1 MSDRDQARLAKRLLK
16 YVEESNKDDAIRK
29 ELITQRGQIL
39 VIDSKR
45 FKDILK
51 EIFPGIETPTLNKIW
66 RDWSVYLNTQAT
78 TIKNKQRLKEL
89 VEVKKELLLKPTE
102 HSFIIGAYDTI
113 KKAKSGNGKLGQIIK
128 EHYSR
133 AKKKELE
140 LIGGKDNTSGTQL
153 GHEEAGRG
161 LPASAVKTLKA
172 EAALARFG
180 ASDNPTFQKIIQET
194 KNQLKVSIAHEQLIT
209 KDGKVR
215 KKYIPILTWQKAVDN
230 QTAKLSEEAAVDFL
244 TNRLKKEVATLE
256 GSTRLVDGVGQV
268 LLGTVAP
275 KKARVQGKRKK
286 QINEKSKGSAKK
298 KTRTKKS
305 ENIVRDTGIGAKSF
319 IQKDRSKS
327 RKKSLFSVM
336 AMINQ
341 RLPETLEKNMRAP
354 GLENRT
360 GRFANSVRLT
370 DVSQTEKGFP
380 SFGYTYQ
387 KDPYQVFEVGKG
399 RSPWATPERDPRL
412 VIDRSIREVAA
423 EMALGRF
430 YTRRV

>member
-1 MSDRDQARLAKRLLK
+1 M
-16 YVEESNKDDAIRK
+16 
-29 ELITQRGQIL
+29 
-39 VIDSKR
+39 
-45 FKDILK
+45 
-51 EIFPGIETPTLNKIW
+51 
-66 RDWSVYLNTQAT
+66 
-78 TIKNKQRLKEL
+78 
-89 VEVKKELLLKPTE
+89 
-102 HSFIIGAYDTI
+102 
-113 KKAKSGNGKLGQIIK
+113 
-128 EHYSR
+128 
-133 AKKKELE
+133 
-140 LIGGKDNTSGTQL
+140 
-153 GHEEAGRG
+153 
-161 LPASAVKTLKA
+161 
-172 EAALARFG
+172 
-180 ASDNPTFQKIIQET
+180 
-194 KNQLKVSIAHEQLIT
+194 
-209 KDGKVR
+209 
-215 KKYIPILTWQKAVDN
+215 
-230 QTAKLSEEAAVDFL
+230 
-244 TNRLKKEVATLE
+244 E
-256 GSTRLVDGVGQV
+256 GSTPLVDGVGQV
-268 LLGTVAP
+268 LLGTIAP
-275 KKARVQGKRKK
+275 KKSRVQGTRKK

-305 ENIVRDTGIGAKSF
+305 ENVVRDTGIGAKSF

-360 GRFANSVRLT
+360 GKFANSVRLT
-370 DVSQTEKGFP
+370 DVSQTVKGFP

>member
-1 MSDRDQARLAKRLLK
+1 MANKDQARLAKRLLK
-16 YVEESNKDDAIRK
+16 YVEKSNEKEATRK
-29 ELITQRGQIL
+29 ELIRQRGQIL
-39 VIDSKR
+39 VVDSKR

-51 EIFPGIETPTLNKIW
+51 EIFPGIETATLNKIW
-66 RDWSVYLNTQAT
+66 KDWSAYLNTQAKNV
-78 TIKNKQRLKEL
+78 KNKDRLKEL

-102 HSFIIGAYDTI
+102 HSFIIASYETI
-113 KKAKSGNGKLGQIIK
+113 KKEKSGTQTLGRIVKQ
-128 EHYSR
+128 HYSR
-133 AKKKELE
+133 AKEEELK
-140 LIGGKDNTSGTQL
+140 LIGGRDNIAGAQL

-161 LPASAVKTLKA
+161 LAASAVKTLKA

-180 ASDNPTFQKIIQET
+180 ASDNPTFQKIIRET
-194 KNQLKVSIAHEQLIT
+194 KNQLKVSISHEQLIT

-230 QTAKLSEEAAVDFL
+230 QKAKLSEEAAIEFL
-244 TNRLKKEVATLE
+244 EGQLAKEVATLE
-256 GSTRLVDGVGQV
+256 GSTPLVDGVGQV

-286 QINEKSKGSAKK
+286 QISEKSKGSAKK

-305 ENIVRDTGIGAKSF
+305 ENVVRDTGIAAKSF

-327 RKKSLFSVM
+327 QKKSLFSVM

-360 GRFANSVRLT
+360 GRFANSVKLT
-370 DVSQTEKGFP
+370 DVSQTAKGFP
-380 SFGYTYQ
+380 SFGYTYER
-387 KDPYQVFEVGKG
+387 DPYQVFEVGRG
-399 RSPWATPERDPRL
+399 RSPWATPQRDHRL

-423 EMALGRF
+423 ELALGRF

>member
-1 MSDRDQARLAKRLLK
+1 MANRDQARLAKRLLK
-16 YVEESNKDDAIRK
+16 YVEKSNKKEATRK
-29 ELITQRGQIL
+29 ELIKQRGQIL

-51 EIFPGIETPTLNKIW
+51 EIFPGIETATLNKIW
-66 RDWSVYLNTQAT
+66 EDWSAYLNTQAKNV
-78 TIKNKQRLKEL
+78 KNKERLKEL
-89 VEVKKELLLKPTE
+89 VEVKKEILLKPTE
-102 HSFIIGAYDTI
+102 HSFIIASYETI
-113 KKAKSGNGKLGQIIK
+113 KKEKSGTQTLGRIVKQ
-128 EHYSR
+128 HYSR
-133 AKKKELE
+133 AKKEELK
-140 LIGGKDNTSGTQL
+140 LIGGQGDKAGAQL

-161 LPASAVKTLKA
+161 LAASAVKTLKA

-180 ASDNPTFQKIIQET
+180 ASDNPMFQKIIRET
-194 KNQLKVSIAHEQLIT
+194 KNQLNVSISHEQLIT
-209 KDGKVR
+209 KDGKLR

-230 QTAKLSEEAAVDFL
+230 QTTKLSEEAAVDFL
-244 TNRLKKEVATLE
+244 TDELGKVATLK
-256 GSTRLVDGVGQV
+256 GSTPLVDGVGQV

-286 QINEKSKGSAKK
+286 QISEKSKGSEKK

-305 ENIVRDTGIGAKSF
+305 ENVVRDTGIAAKSF

-360 GRFANSVRLT
+360 GRFARSVKLT
-370 DVSQTEKGFP
+370 DVSQTRQGYP
-380 SFGYTYQ
+380 SFGYTYRT
-387 KDPYQVFEVGKG
+387 DPYAVFEVGKG
-399 RSPWATPERDPRL
+399 RSPWATPERDPRKL
-412 VIDRSIREVAA
+412 IDASIREIAGQ
-423 EMALGRF
+423 MALGRF